1 MQAVHLL
8 VQSRLIIRE
17 LFPLESIDSILYD
30 CPLTNDVVVYALLIR
45 IGNGL
50 SLLFGLVKVLMF
62 VAGLMLLCWNCQR
75 RYQESEIEK
84 PVDAHDCCRR

>member
-17 LFPLESIDSILYD
+17 LFPLESIDSIFYD
-30 CPLTNDVVVYALLIR
+30 CSLTNDVVVYALLIR

-62 VAGLMLLCWNCQR
+62 VAELMLLCRNCQR

-84 PVDAHDCCRR
+84 PVDTHDCCRR